1 MQPRPRRRI
10 EIDKQLPEDIRAA
23 LRETAKVWLLNN
35 YAGGLKRLDPWSDHY
50 AHLTSVYSFTVPGKP
65 RANLRRLV
73 SLAKE
78 GVLVEVPKRRVGAV
92 REFKATPAIHDAI
105 GIEAQRYWEAV
116 GYRVGE
122 LVPTITETAPKE
134 AP

>member
-1 MQPRPRRRI
+1 M
-10 EIDKQLPEDIRAA
+10 DKNLPEDIRAA
-23 LRETAKVWLLNN
+23 LSEAAKVWLLNN
-35 YAGGLKRLDPWSDHY
+35 YTGGLKRLEPWSDSA
-50 AHLTSVYSFTVPGKP
+50 AHLTSVYSFLLPGP
-65 RANLRRLV
+65 TRANLRRLV
-73 SLAKE
+73 RLVKE

-105 GIEAQRYWEAV
+105 GIEAQRYWEAI

-122 LVPTITETAPKE
+122 LVPTIAEPAPKE